1 MKKLVF
7 MLATVACAATMQAA
21 SFNWVTTSKLYGV
34 TAASV
39 LDNGSYAAATSGTT
53 DRGDKVLGTLNYVL
67 TILDAST
74 DAVIGSASGTASYGS
89 LGKIST
95 SGIEVAGAAQ
105 GTTYKYV
112 LALTGAQSDLQ
123 SRGEVTSGEYKY
135 DYSAATVATELSGT
149 ITTATMG
156 LTSLPADLV
165 PSTWTV
171 SGITKTPV
179 GGGGGGGGDIPE
191 PTSGLLLVVGGAM
204 LALRRKH

>member
-21 SFNWVTTSKLYGV
+21 SFSWGGDKLYGV

-39 LDNGSYAAATSGTT
+39 VDNGSYGAASSGTT
-53 DRGDKVLGTLNYVL
+53 DRGDKVLSALTYVL
-67 TILDAST
+67 TIYDAT
-74 DAVIGSASGTASYGS
+74 GTTEIGSASGTVTYGS
-89 LGKIST
+89 LGK
-95 SGIEVAGAAQ
+95 VALESAIDVSEAAQ

-112 LALTGAQSDLQ
+112 LALTGAQSNIR
-123 SRGEVTSGEYKY
+123 SRGEETSGEYKY
-135 DYSAATVATELSGT
+135 DYSAATIAAELTGD

-156 LTSLPADLV
+156 VTTLDAGV

-179 GGGGGGGGDIPE
+179 GGGGGGGSGVPE
-191 PTSGLLLVVGGAM
+191 PTSGLLLALGGAM
-204 LALRRKH
+204 LALRRKR

>member
-1 MKKLVF
+1 MKKLMF

-21 SFNWVTTSKLYGV
+21 VFDWSTSSKLYGV

-39 LDNGSYAAATSGTT
+39 VDNGSYGAASSGST
-53 DRGDKVLGTLNYVL
+53 DRGDKVLTSLSYVL
-67 TILDAST
+67 TLFDAST
-74 DAVIGSASGTASYGS
+74 DAEVGSASGTVSYGS
-89 LGKIST
+89 LGKVDT
-95 SGIEVAGAAQ
+95 SGINVAAAAQ

-156 LTSLPADLV
+156 NTDLGNIV
-165 PSTWTV
+165 PSAWTV

-179 GGGGGGGGDIPE
+179 GGGGGGGGGVPE
-191 PTSGLLLVVGGAM
+191 PTSGLLLALGGAM
-204 LALRRKH
+204 LALRRKR